1 MVAASKEFVFH
12 HTFKDVSQLEDGDFF
27 KSPEEIHYNAE
38 WFILVIRTKD
48 QLEAYLHCDNEKDDN
63 VAWTVDA
70 EFSLKIAS
78 SSGSYAMKFQK
89 GCFDGFGLGW
99 NDFVSWDSLTEDFL
113 YDNSFTIEACVK
125 ITKMTGFSKDVLRS
139 FDESE
144 KRFSDVI
151 LVVGDEKFY
160 VLKLFLA
167 SHSSYFNA
175 LFLGKFKEADQS
187 EVTLQNIDPTDFQS
201 LLEVLYGEPAID
213 DGTIDGVLL
222 LAHMLDVTLAI
233 RKCEE
238 FLIEK
243 SMKSMRELLKMAN
256 QYQLENLKTV
266 CISKINT
273 IDEIE
278 AAMAYNPEEMDP
290 IVLATLLKKSTAL
303 HRSAISDSV

>member
-1 MVAASKEFVFH
+1 M
-12 HTFKDVSQLEDGDFF
+12 
-27 KSPEEIHYNAE
+27 
-38 WFILVIRTKD
+38 VIRTKD

-160 VLKLFLA
+160 VLKLVGFFYNRIFHSIFNIFQFLA

-213 DGTIDGVLL
+213 G
-222 LAHMLDVTLAI
+222 
-233 RKCEE
+233 
-238 FLIEK
+238 
-243 SMKSMRELLKMAN
+243 
-256 QYQLENLKTV
+256 
-266 CISKINT
+266 
-273 IDEIE
+273 
-278 AAMAYNPEEMDP
+278 
-290 IVLATLLKKSTAL
+290 
-303 HRSAISDSV
+303 